1 MLPSTICILTH
12 FSMLQMFKRF
22 GLFILTN
29 ILVLILIWVVMSVVQ
44 IFFPE
49 VRTALGGNGYYL
61 IYAAV
66 VGFLGSF
73 VSLFLSKWMAKSTYG
88 IILINETNIHTVDEK
103 LRKIYET
110 VERISKQSNITMPEV
125 GYYESTDP
133 NAFATGPSKNN
144 SLVAVSTG
152 LMSSM
157 TNEEIE
163 GVIGHEMAHILNW
176 DMVTMTLLQWVMNTF
191 VIFISHI
198 VAKIV
203 TSFISKND
211 EEWSIGNFLIY
222 NGIYMALQIV
232 FGILASI
239 VVMWFSRHREYRA
252 DEGSSRLVG
261 KEKMIRALRKLES
274 LTQVTNA
281 HDDWQL
287 AAFKISSKEA
297 FELFSSH
304 PALPKRI
311 SNLESQYTL

>member
-1 MLPSTICILTH
+1 
-12 FSMLQMFKRF
+12 
-22 GLFILTN
+22 
-29 ILVLILIWVVMSVVQ
+29 MSVVQ

-66 VGFLGSF
+66 IGFLGSF

-163 GVIGHEMAHILNW
+163 GVIGHEMAHILN
-176 DMVTMTLLQWVMNTF
+176 
-191 VIFISHI
+191 
-198 VAKIV
+198 
-203 TSFISKND
+203 
-211 EEWSIGNFLIY
+211 
-222 NGIYMALQIV
+222 
-232 FGILASI
+232 
-239 VVMWFSRHREYRA
+239 
-252 DEGSSRLVG
+252 
-261 KEKMIRALRKLES
+261 
-274 LTQVTNA
+274 
-281 HDDWQL
+281 
-287 AAFKISSKEA
+287 
-297 FELFSSH
+297 
-304 PALPKRI
+304 
-311 SNLESQYTL
+311 